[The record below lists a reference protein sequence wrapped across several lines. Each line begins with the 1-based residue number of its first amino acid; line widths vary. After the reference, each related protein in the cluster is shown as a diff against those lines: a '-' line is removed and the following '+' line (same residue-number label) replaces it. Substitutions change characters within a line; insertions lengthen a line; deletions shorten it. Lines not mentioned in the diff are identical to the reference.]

1 MEVAQAFNAEY
12 LSLDELLQQS
22 DFVVLAVDLNAD
34 SKALIGQ
41 RELDLMPSHA
51 ILVNISRG
59 SVIDEQALIQT
70 LQAGK
75 IFAAALDVYDKEPL
89 QESPLFELDNVVTLP
104 HIGSATA
111 ATRRQMANLA
121 YKNLV
126 DALEGRRPQYV
137 VNPACYTS

>member
-1 MEVAQAFNAEY
+1 M
-12 LSLDELLQQS
+12 
-22 DFVVLAVDLNAD
+22 
-34 SKALIGQ
+34 
-41 RELDLMPSHA
+41 
-51 ILVNISRG
+51 
-59 SVIDEQALIQT
+59 
-70 LQAGK
+70 
-75 IFAAALDVYDKEPL
+75 DVYDKQPL
-89 QESPLFELDNVVTLP
+89 QESPLFELDNVGTLP